1 MADSGSASDPDLVPE
16 ILVGILD
23 DSLDFWCRLCGFEV
37 LYERREEG
45 FAYITRGSAH
55 IMIEQAGIG
64 RNWTPAEL
72 ERPLGRGVN
81 FQISV
86 ESIDP
91 LVRSLRDDG
100 WALFMEPE
108 TKWYRT
114 GENRGRCDSVPRSG
128 SRRVPDQVPV
138 IARQKTRE
146 RLVAHGL
153 RATYCYETPA
163 SLENPS
169 EQPKSIESKASSDAL
184 EQRSIRIDAH
194 RRRVP

>member
-64 RNWTPAEL
+64 RNWTPGEL

-114 GENRGRCDSVPRSG
+114 GETEAGVIQFLVQDPDGYLIRFQSSLGRRPVSVS
-128 SRRVPDQVPV
+128 
-138 IARQKTRE
+138 
-146 RLVAHGL
+146 
-153 RATYCYETPA
+153 
-163 SLENPS
+163 
-169 EQPKSIESKASSDAL
+169 
-184 EQRSIRIDAH
+184 
-194 RRRVP
+194 